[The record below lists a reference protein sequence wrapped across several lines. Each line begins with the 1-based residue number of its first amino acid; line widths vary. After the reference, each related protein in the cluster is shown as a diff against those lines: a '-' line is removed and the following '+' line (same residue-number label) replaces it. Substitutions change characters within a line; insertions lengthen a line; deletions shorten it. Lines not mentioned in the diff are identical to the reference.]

1 MIGIIVYRLS
11 VFIVFSATLPKNPNG
26 TDPIQKYLTPQMATS
41 ITASIISFIII
52 MILNTIYEKVAIMIT
67 NFGEVLPGRPL
78 SCFSFLW
85 VKMGRNGWVRAY
97 RSIPYGQLAMCIF
110 VFEDGSTVQAL

>member
-11 VFIVFSATLPKNPNG
+11 VFIVFSATLPTNPNG

-52 MILNTIYEKVAIMIT
+52 MILNTIYERVAIMIT
-67 NFGEVLPGRPL
+67 NFGEVLPGWSDGRDREPL
-78 SCFSFLW
+78 AAF
-85 VKMGRNGWVRAY
+85 
-97 RSIPYGQLAMCIF
+97 IPVG
-110 VFEDGSTVQAL
+110 